1 MFSRAFQDTKEN
13 QTMQKKLGIAV
24 VTALLASPL
33 AAQSQGIPAGAERG
47 AAEGSAVGGPAG
59 GVVGGVAGGVAGG
72 IGGLLGANESPR
84 FHDYVVREHR
94 SSYRYRED
102 PQVGMILPSAG
113 MAYYR
118 VPREYGVSP
127 RYRYTI
133 VNGRTVLVDPRT
145 RRVVQVID

>member
-1 MFSRAFQDTKEN
+1 MT
-13 QTMQKKLGIAV
+13 QKKFGIAV

-47 AAEGSAVGGPAG
+47 AAEGSAIGGPIGGAVG
-59 GVVGGVAGGVAGG
+59 GVVGGVAGG
-72 IGGLLGANESPR
+72 IGGLLGVDEAPR
-84 FHDYVVREHR
+84 FHDYVIHEHR
-94 SSYRYRED
+94 SSYRYGED
-102 PQVGMILPSAG
+102 PQVGMILPSTG
-113 MAYYR
+113 VVFYP

-133 VNGRTVLVDPRT
+133 VNEQPVLVDPRT